1 MKRILAVSAV
11 VVCALAIGGGV
22 FVNLAPDSKVQN
34 EVIANYCAEM
44 TRSLMKSPSSY
55 KLTSYQIN
63 QYAPTEDEISEQLK
77 IYKSLRDK
85 DNAIWAVI
93 VAYERYSAKNPMGVE
108 LVGAAQCE
116 FMRVELGTSSMYSAH
131 KLTINGKSID
141 GIDFILADT
150 EAEKKL
156 GKLSKDITFMQKLIY
171 RINSLNK

>member
-1 MKRILAVSAV
+1 MKKLLIIGAV
-11 VVCALAIGGGV
+11 VACALVIGGGV

-55 KLTSYQIN
+55 KLISYRID
-63 QYAPTEDEISEQLK
+63 QYAPTEDEIREQLK
-77 IYKSLRDK
+77 IYKSLSDK
-85 DNAIWAVI
+85 DNAIWAVV

-116 FMRVELGTSSMYSAH
+116 FMRVELGASSMYSAH

-141 GIDFILADT
+141 GLDFILADT
-150 EAEKKL
+150 DARKKL
-156 GKLSKDITFMQKLIY
+156 GKLSNDITFMQKLNY

>member
-1 MKRILAVSAV
+1 MKKILVVIAVAFV
-11 VVCALAIGGGV
+11 ALAIGGGT
-22 FVNLAPDSKVQN
+22 FVNLAPDNKVKN

-55 KLTSYQIN
+55 RLTSYQID
-63 QYAPTEDEISEQLK
+63 QYAPTEDEISAQLK
-77 IYKSLRDK
+77 LYKSLSDK
-85 DNAIWAVI
+85 DNAIWAVV

-108 LVGAAQCE
+108 LAGAAQCE

-131 KLTINGKSID
+131 KLTVNGKSID

-156 GKLSKDITFMQKLIY
+156 GKLSNDTTFMQKLNY